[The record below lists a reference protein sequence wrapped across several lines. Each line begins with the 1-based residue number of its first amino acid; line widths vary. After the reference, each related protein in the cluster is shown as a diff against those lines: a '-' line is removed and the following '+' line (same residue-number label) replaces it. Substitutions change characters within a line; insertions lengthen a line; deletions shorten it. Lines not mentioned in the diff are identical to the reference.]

1 MNILNSTV
9 VFNNKLGIDE
19 VLDLLRCRGGQ
30 NFAGHVLGIELQPFL
45 DASRF
50 HLFFLGLHVLA
61 LNFVLADFNGIAR
74 LGQVRCNIYFLAVY
88 FKETVVYQ
96 LAGLGAGLSEAQA
109 EYNVIE
115 AGFEHAEKVITG
127 NARLFQSGLEVT
139 QELLF
144 HNAVVDLGFL
154 LFLQLNAVFRQTA
167 AAALAMLAWGV
178 SALLENLGVFGGKGK
193 P

>member
-1 MNILNSTV
+1 MNRLNSAV

-19 VLDLLRCRGGQ
+19 VLDLLRSRRGQ
-30 NFAGHVLGIELQPFL
+30 NFAGHVLGIKLEPFL

-50 HLFFLGLHVLA
+50 HLLFLSLHVLA
-61 LNFVLADFNGIAR
+61 LGFVIANFNGIAG
-74 LGQVRCNIYFLAVY
+74 LGQVRRDINLLAVN
-88 FKETVVYQ
+88 FKETVVYE
-96 LAGLGAGLSEAQA
+96 LAGLGAGFSETQT
-109 EYNVIE
+109 EHDVIE
-115 AGFEHAEKVITG
+115 AGFQHAEKVITG
-127 NARLFQSGLEVT
+127 DAGLFQCGLEIT

-154 LFLQLNAVFRQTA
+154 LFLQLDAVFRKSA
-167 AAALAMLAWGV
+167 AAALAMLARSV